1 MSFLGIFQKIAALV
15 LALVTVL
22 SGTTAGSVIGFTD
35 GTPIKAT
42 RRNYCFDND
51 RLLIGGYNINEK
63 NKTEEAVKYA
73 KEAGLDFVIANGNEK
88 LLTLCDR
95 YGLGVIATGYT
106 KNAPY
111 VYWSASEETFGK
123 WSLITND
130 SYNYTHPSLWGDNL
144 IDEPTAS
151 VFPYISKACNS
162 YYNNVNGKLPFVNL
176 FPIYA
181 NDEQLGNTCT
191 LDETAASVF
200 WRHDDMNERINSY
213 KQHVSDYINTIDTD
227 YICVDIYPL
236 DRQVKKDGTV
246 TLSTYN
252 LWLRNLDI
260 LSEACRKT
268 NRDLWV
274 ITQAT
279 GQTNTES
286 GKRFCDTPE
295 DIRWQAYTSL
305 AFGAKAIIH
314 ACYNGGWWNTDSHLI
329 DSNGNRTDTYYAV
342 QKADKELSAFADIY
356 GKYEHKGAYLENGI
370 LAAGN
375 LTHTLITLDDKY
387 KPETETLSPVL
398 IGAFTEKDGDG
409 KAYSVVN
416 MWEPNTKLNAPVKL
430 TFPGVEEITYY
441 RKGVETTVTG
451 DILNI
456 TLETGEG
463 IFVTVK

>member
-1 MSFLGIFQKIAALV
+1 M
-15 LALVTVL
+15 
-22 SGTTAGSVIGFTD
+22 
-35 GTPIKAT
+35 
-42 RRNYCFDND
+42 
-51 RLLIGGYNINEK
+51 
-63 NKTEEAVKYA
+63 
-73 KEAGLDFVIANGNEK
+73 
-88 LLTLCDR
+88 CDK

-130 SYNYTHPSLWGDNL
+130 TYNYTHPSLWGDNL
-144 IDEPTAS
+144 IDEPTAA

-162 YYNNVNGKLPFVNL
+162 YYYNVNGKLPFVNL

-246 TLSTYN
+246 TLS
-252 LWLRNLDI
+252 
-260 LSEACRKT
+260 
-268 NRDLWV
+268 
-274 ITQAT
+274 
-279 GQTNTES
+279 
-286 GKRFCDTPE
+286 
-295 DIRWQAYTSL
+295 
-305 AFGAKAIIH
+305 
-314 ACYNGGWWNTDSHLI
+314 
-329 DSNGNRTDTYYAV
+329 
-342 QKADKELSAFADIY
+342 
-356 GKYEHKGAYLENGI
+356 
-370 LAAGN
+370 
-375 LTHTLITLDDKY
+375 
-387 KPETETLSPVL
+387 PVL

-430 TFPGVEEITYY
+430 TFPGAEEITYY
-441 RKGVETTVTG
+441 RKGVKTTVTG